1 MRVNGDIIA
10 GEVRLIDADG
20 KQAGIVPLSD
30 ALRRAGEQSLDLV
43 EISPGSTPP
52 VCKILDYGKH
62 KYWQNKKRHEA
73 RAKQKQVEVKELN
86 FVFLS
91 VAPIMKLNYAV
102 RNVFLQEGN
111 RVKAA
116 IWFRGREIVK
126 QDYGQEKLRQ
136 LSKDLNELA
145 DVEQAP
151 NMEGRRLQMLFVP
164 KRKDKKN
171 AKNENK

>member
-73 RAKQKQVEVKELN
+73 RAKQKQVEVKEIK
-86 FVFLS
+86 FRLS
-91 VAPIMKLNYAV
+91 ISSADYEVKLRSAE
-102 RNVFLQEGN
+102 RFLQEGN

>member
-1 MRVNGDIIA
+1 MRVNGDIVA

-20 KQAGIVPLSD
+20 SQVGIVSLRD
-30 ALRRAGEQSLDLV
+30 AQRRADEQSLDLV
-43 EISPGSTPP
+43 EISPDSKPC

-73 RAKQKQVEVKELN
+73 RAKQKQVEVKEIK
-86 FVFLS
+86 FRLS
-91 VAPIMKLNYAV
+91 ISSADYGVKLRSAE
-102 RNVFLQEGN
+102 RFLQEGN

-126 QDYGQEKLRQ
+126 QDFGQEKLRK
-136 LSKDLNELA
+136 LASDLDEFA

-171 AKNENK
+171 AKNEDK

>member
-1 MRVNGDIIA
+1 M
-10 GEVRLIDADG
+10 
-20 KQAGIVPLSD
+20 
-30 ALRRAGEQSLDLV
+30 
-43 EISPGSTPP
+43 
-52 VCKILDYGKH
+52 
-62 KYWQNKKRHEA
+62 
-73 RAKQKQVEVKELN
+73 
-86 FVFLS
+86 
-91 VAPIMKLNYAV
+91 
-102 RNVFLQEGN
+102 QEGN

>member
-10 GEVRLIDADG
+10 REVRLIDADG

-30 ALRRAGEQSLDLV
+30 ALRRADEQSLDLV
-43 EISPGSTPP
+43 EIAPGSTPP

-73 RAKQKQVEVKELN
+73 RAKQKQVEVKEIK
-86 FVFLS
+86 FRLS
-91 VAPIMKLNYAV
+91 ISSADYEVKLRCAE
-102 RNVFLQEGN
+102 RFLQEGN

-116 IWFRGREIVK
+116 VWFRGREIVK